1 MKVLIVDDEPNI
13 LDIVEAYLAA
23 KKYQVYR
30 AESGAE
36 ALEVVL
42 LGPAEV
48 SLSTPGSRR

>member
-36 ALEVVL
+36 A
-42 LGPAEV
+42 
-48 SLSTPGSRR
+48 